1 MQFKIEEIKGSKR
14 FTGTAASREDWI
26 NFTAISGYVD
36 RCEGH
41 VLAGEK
47 HDFNSS
53 GDSGRLDFHGTETKE
68 EWEDLMRNGWSEGAA
83 KAAAM
88 CKEIDGTVAS
98 LRKVQEF
105 ELKDEGDEIDIDA
118 FLAGEENHWYQ
129 YPERDTPAKRSKI
142 VRLGLNISCSAFY
155 QANQLMWRGVIATA
169 LTEILQSHGYQV
181 EITVYS
187 QTTSSGKFAEG
198 KRGAKGSHAIFSF
211 PAKSAGE
218 KILPERLA
226 SLIGHPSAFRRGF
239 FSAREKLPAEKFHEF
254 ISPRTNGWGYGQS
267 IYRRLI
273 DKQFDICLG
282 ESELVAD
289 ARSAVDRLKTILDQS
304 GLLKKA
310 D

>member
-26 NFTAISGYVD
+26 NFTAISGYVA

-53 GDSGRLDFHGTETKE
+53 GESGRLDFHGTETKE

-83 KAAAM
+83 KAAEM
-88 CKEIDGTVAS
+88 CKEIEGTVAS
-98 LRKVQEF
+98 LRKVQEC

-142 VRLGLNISCSAFY
+142 VRLGLNVAVHAGYSST
-155 QANQLMWRGVIATA
+155 QLLWRGVITTA
-169 LTEILQSHGYQV
+169 LIEVLQSYGYQV
-181 EITVYS
+181 EVLCFW
-187 QTTSSGKFAEG
+187 QTSGDKESNICFV
-198 KRGAKGSHAIFSF
+198 SF

-226 SLIGHPSAFRRGF
+226 SMIGHPSAFRRGF
-239 FSAREKLPAEKFHEF
+239 FSAVEKLPAEKFGKYLTF
-254 ISPRTNGWGYGQS
+254 GGYGRCFSEYIFQ
-267 IYRRLI
+267 
-273 DKQFDICLG
+273 DKQPLDIYLNDKACV
-282 ESELVAD
+282 SD
-289 ARSAVDRLKTILDQS
+289 AKQAVQVFKNYLDES

>member
-1 MQFKIEEIKGSKR
+1 MQFKIETINGSKR
-14 FTGTAASREDWI
+14 FSGTAASREDWI
-26 NFTAISGYVD
+26 NFTAISGYVG

-47 HDFNSS
+47 HEYDSS
-53 GDSGRLDFHGTETKE
+53 GESGRLDFHGTETKE
-68 EWEDLMRNGWSEGAA
+68 EWENLMRNGWADGAA
-83 KAAAM
+83 KAAEM
-88 CKEIDGTVAS
+88 CKEIGGTIAS
-98 LRKVQEF
+98 LRKVQEC

-129 YPERDTPAKRSKI
+129 YPDRDVPAKRSKI
-142 VRLGLNISCSAFY
+142 VRFGLNISCTAWY
-155 QANQLMWRGVIATA
+155 DANQLMWRGVIATA

-181 EITVYS
+181 EITVFS
-187 QTTSSGKFAEG
+187 QTTSSGKFADG

-226 SLIGHPSAFRRGF
+226 SMIGHPSAFRRGF
-239 FSAREKLPAEKFHEF
+239 FSAREKLPANMFHEF
-254 ISPRTNGWGYGQS
+254 ISPRTNGWGYGSS
-267 IYRRLI
+267 IYRQLI
-273 DKQFDICLG
+273 DQKFDICLG
-282 ESELVAD
+282 KEELVSD
-289 ARSAVDRLKTILDQS
+289 ARSAVNRLKTILDTS